1 MESTTT
7 FDLAAALDRLD
18 PDDMLG
24 AVCAFPDHF
33 REGWTRAASVEGLS
47 WSATDFDAVVVCGM
61 GGSAIGGDLTRTYCE
76 ATSPVPMSVVR
87 GYELPA
93 FVGPKTLVVA
103 SSYSGGTEE
112 TLSAFRQA
120 LDRGA
125 TVLCVTTGG
134 TLLDE
139 AKAHNLAHVVVP
151 GGLQPRAAL
160 GYSFSV
166 LLRLARA
173 LGMTDLPDAA
183 LDAALSEA
191 SARAERM
198 ADTDGNAAFDLAEVL
213 YGKLAVIYSGTGFLE
228 AVNLRWRTQ
237 IHENAKAPAV
247 GNLFAELNHNEI
259 MGFEAAPVSISQQ
272 MAVVVLRDESDHAQI
287 QKRMTITQ
295 GLLGDS
301 VASWNE
307 ASADGST
314 RLGRMFSLLQ
324 LGDFVSFWLAMLQG
338 VDPTPVD
345 TIQQLKKT
353 LTEQ

>member
-1 MESTTT
+1 MESTST

-18 PDDMLG
+18 PDGMLG
-24 AVCAFPDHF
+24 AICAFPDHF
-33 REGWTRAASVEGLS
+33 REGWTRAASIESLG

-76 ATSPVPMSVVR
+76 ATCPVPMTVVR
-87 GYELPA
+87 GYDLPA

-112 TLSAFRQA
+112 TLSAFGQA

-139 AKAHNLAHVVVP
+139 AKKHNLAHVVVP

-173 LGMTDLPDAA
+173 LGMTALPDADLDAA
-183 LDAALSEA
+183 LDEAA
-191 SARAERM
+191 ARAARM
-198 ADTDGNAAFDLAEVL
+198 STSEGNEALDLAEAL
-213 YGKLAVIYSGTGFLE
+213 YGKLSVIYSGTGFLE
-228 AVNLRWRTQ
+228 AVNMRWRTQ

-295 GLLGDS
+295 GLLEDD
-301 VASWNE
+301 VASWSE
-307 ASADGST
+307 APAEGST
-314 RLGRMFSLLQ
+314 RLGRMLSLLQ

-353 LTEQ
+353 LAAQ